1 MPCSS
6 ELTQHQG
13 KRGSM
18 ERAALSQAG
27 AVTQGHSPSCP
38 RSVLWVPASFES
50 LSVVRVFIPEQ
61 YWGLGRVLS

>member
-1 MPCSS
+1 
-6 ELTQHQG
+6 
-13 KRGSM
+13 M

-38 RSVLWVPASFES
+38 HSVLWVPASFEF

-61 YWGLGRVLS
+61 YWGLGRILS